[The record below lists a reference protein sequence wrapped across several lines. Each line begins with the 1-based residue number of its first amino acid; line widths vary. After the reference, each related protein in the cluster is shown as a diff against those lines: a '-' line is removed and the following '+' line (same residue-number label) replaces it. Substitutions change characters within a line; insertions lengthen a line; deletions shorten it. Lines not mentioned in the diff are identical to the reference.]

1 MKKTFRRPVSLALAL
16 ALAASTLAGC
26 GESQTA
32 GADLPEG
39 AVSLV
44 LSDDGITVDGAV
56 VTEDESAAVYTAH
69 DIVYYEDGQ
78 DFTYGAGSESDAHT
92 AEEAAAHTVVHITQ
106 PGTYVLSG
114 TLSAGQ
120 IAVDLGEDAKT
131 DPSAVVTLYLNGV
144 DITCTVAPAVIF
156 YRVYECDTAWVDYD
170 ENGTEDYEATYAVD
184 TSAAGANVIIADG
197 TENTISGSYVA
208 KIYKPESVTLSED
221 GTEVT
226 DAKKLHKYDG
236 AFYSK
241 MSMNV
246 SGGEVGDG
254 ILTIQAE
261 NEGLDSELHLTING
275 GDIRI
280 TSGDDGINTN
290 EDGVSVTTINGGT
303 LTVNVTGGMAGEGD
317 GIDSNGW
324 LVINGGTVIAAACA
338 TSADSGLDSD
348 MGIYLNGGTVI
359 ASGSMLDEIAE
370 DSAQT
375 YAAFSFAQTQAGGET
390 YSLKNESGET
400 VLSCTPPRTLPRGP
414 TPSGRGRPSLPA
426 RKAAAWAWAAAWAV
440 CSRPRT
446 GNCRTAV
453 PRPPMARPR
462 RSARTAAMPR
472 LTGKPRRKCRMASS
486 PAETDRSRPQSRTV
500 RRTGCPRPRTAAK
513 LRQTASS
520 SRRCRAVI
528 PVVPAPRPARNL
540 SFPPA
545 PTASPRWDLR
555 RRTPGR
561 NDKTP
566 KGGRLVRP
574 WGSFYVSSLRWAW
587 AKSRK
592 RRAAGEGVSGVT
604 RQMETSSSGSVGRM
618 RMPFFSVPACRSLMK
633 RAIRSPVLCS
643 L

>member
-241 MSMNV
+241 MSMNI

-324 LVINGGTVIAAACA
+324 LVINGGTVIA
-338 TSADSGLDSD
+338 
-348 MGIYLNGGTVI
+348 
-359 ASGSMLDEIAE
+359 SGSMLDEIAE

-400 VLSCTPPRTLPRGP
+400 VLSCTPVNAFSQLLLSSPDLAEGTYTFWQGETQLAGAEGGGMGMGGGQGGMQPPQNGELPDGSTAPADGETPPERPDGSDAPADGETPPEMPDGQQPGSGEAP
-414 TPSGRGRPSLPA
+414 TPPDGTDGEMPTPPDGSEAPADGQQPPEMPDGFPSGEAGSAETSTEFVL
-426 RKAAAWAWAAAWAV
+426 
-440 CSRPRT
+440 
-446 GNCRTAV
+446 TAGANRFSQV
-453 PRPPMARPR
+453 
-462 RSARTAAMPR
+462 
-472 LTGKPRRKCRMASS
+472 G
-486 PAETDRSRPQSRTV
+486 PAEAD
-500 RRTGCPRPRTAAK
+500 A
-513 LRQTASS
+513 
-520 SRRCRAVI
+520 RA
-528 PVVPAPRPARNL
+528 
-540 SFPPA
+540 
-545 PTASPRWDLR
+545 
-555 RRTPGR
+555 
-561 NDKTP
+561 
-566 KGGRLVRP
+566 
-574 WGSFYVSSLRWAW
+574 
-587 AKSRK
+587 
-592 RRAAGEGVSGVT
+592 
-604 RQMETSSSGSVGRM
+604 
-618 RMPFFSVPACRSLMK
+618 
-633 RAIRSPVLCS
+633 
-643 L
+643 

>member
-44 LSDDGITVDGAV
+44 LSDDGITVDGAA
-56 VTEDESAAVYTAH
+56 VTEDEAAAVYTAH

-144 DITCTVAPAVIF
+144 DITCTVAPAIIF
-156 YRVYECDTAWVDYD
+156 YRVYECGSDDAETASETVD
-170 ENGTEDYEATYAVD
+170 AT
-184 TSAAGANVIIADG
+184 AAGANVIIADG
-197 TENTISGSYVA
+197 TENSVTGSYVA

-290 EDGVSVTTINGGT
+290 EDGVSVTTVNGGT
-303 LTVNVTGGMAGEGD
+303 LTVNVTGAMTGEGD

-324 LVINGGTVIAAACA
+324 IVINGGTVIAAASA
-338 TSADSGLDSD
+338 DSADSGLDSD

-400 VLSCTPPRTLPRGP
+400 VLSCTPVNAFSQLLLSSPDLAEGTYTFWQGETQLAGAEGGGQGGMQPPQNGELPDGSTAPADGETPPERPDGSEAP
-414 TPSGRGRPSLPA
+414 ADGQQPPEMPDGFPSGEAGSAETSTEFVL
-426 RKAAAWAWAAAWAV
+426 
-440 CSRPRT
+440 
-446 GNCRTAV
+446 TAGANRFSQV
-453 PRPPMARPR
+453 
-462 RSARTAAMPR
+462 
-472 LTGKPRRKCRMASS
+472 G
-486 PAETDRSRPQSRTV
+486 PAEAD
-500 RRTGCPRPRTAAK
+500 A
-513 LRQTASS
+513 
-520 SRRCRAVI
+520 RA
-528 PVVPAPRPARNL
+528 
-540 SFPPA
+540 
-545 PTASPRWDLR
+545 
-555 RRTPGR
+555 
-561 NDKTP
+561 
-566 KGGRLVRP
+566 
-574 WGSFYVSSLRWAW
+574 
-587 AKSRK
+587 
-592 RRAAGEGVSGVT
+592 
-604 RQMETSSSGSVGRM
+604 
-618 RMPFFSVPACRSLMK
+618 
-633 RAIRSPVLCS
+633 
-643 L
+643 

>member
-324 LVINGGTVIAAACA
+324 LVINGGTVIA
-338 TSADSGLDSD
+338 
-348 MGIYLNGGTVI
+348 
-359 ASGSMLDEIAE
+359 SGSMLDEIAE

-400 VLSCTPPRTLPRGP
+400 VLSCTPVNAFSQLLLSSPDLAEGTYTFWQGETQLAGAEGGGMGMGGGQGGMQPPQNGELPDGSTAPADGETPPERPDGSDAPADGETPPEMPDGQQPGSGEAP
-414 TPSGRGRPSLPA
+414 TPPDGTDGEMPTPPDGSEAPADGQQPPEMPDGFPSGEAGSAETSTEFVL
-426 RKAAAWAWAAAWAV
+426 
-440 CSRPRT
+440 
-446 GNCRTAV
+446 TAGANRFSQV
-453 PRPPMARPR
+453 
-462 RSARTAAMPR
+462 
-472 LTGKPRRKCRMASS
+472 G
-486 PAETDRSRPQSRTV
+486 PAEADAQ
-500 RRTGCPRPRTAAK
+500 A
-513 LRQTASS
+513 
-520 SRRCRAVI
+520 
-528 PVVPAPRPARNL
+528 
-540 SFPPA
+540 
-545 PTASPRWDLR
+545 
-555 RRTPGR
+555 
-561 NDKTP
+561 
-566 KGGRLVRP
+566 
-574 WGSFYVSSLRWAW
+574 
-587 AKSRK
+587 
-592 RRAAGEGVSGVT
+592 
-604 RQMETSSSGSVGRM
+604 
-618 RMPFFSVPACRSLMK
+618 
-633 RAIRSPVLCS
+633 
-643 L
+643 

>member
-114 TLSAGQ
+114 TLSAG
-120 IAVDLGEDAKT
+120 
-131 DPSAVVTLYLNGV
+131 
-144 DITCTVAPAVIF
+144 
-156 YRVYECDTAWVDYD
+156 VYECDTAWVDYD

-400 VLSCTPPRTLPRGP
+400 VLSCTPINAFSQLLLSSPDLAEGTYTFWQGETQLAGAEGGGMGMGGGQGGMQPPQNGELPDGSTAPADGETPPERPDGSEAP
-414 TPSGRGRPSLPA
+414 ADGQQPPEMPGGDPSGTSAETSTEFVL
-426 RKAAAWAWAAAWAV
+426 
-440 CSRPRT
+440 
-446 GNCRTAV
+446 TAGANRFSQV
-453 PRPPMARPR
+453 
-462 RSARTAAMPR
+462 
-472 LTGKPRRKCRMASS
+472 G
-486 PAETDRSRPQSRTV
+486 PAEADAQ
-500 RRTGCPRPRTAAK
+500 A
-513 LRQTASS
+513 
-520 SRRCRAVI
+520 
-528 PVVPAPRPARNL
+528 
-540 SFPPA
+540 
-545 PTASPRWDLR
+545 
-555 RRTPGR
+555 
-561 NDKTP
+561 
-566 KGGRLVRP
+566 
-574 WGSFYVSSLRWAW
+574 
-587 AKSRK
+587 
-592 RRAAGEGVSGVT
+592 
-604 RQMETSSSGSVGRM
+604 
-618 RMPFFSVPACRSLMK
+618 
-633 RAIRSPVLCS
+633 
-643 L
+643 

>member
-16 ALAASTLAGC
+16 ALAASVLAGC
-26 GESQTA
+26 GETQTT
-32 GADLPEG
+32 GTDLPEG

-44 LSDDGITVDGAV
+44 LSDDGITVDGAA

-69 DIVYYEDGQ
+69 DIVCYEDGQ
-78 DFTYGAGSESDAHT
+78 DFTYGAGDASDAHT

-400 VLSCTPPRTLPRGP
+400 VLSCTPVNAFSQLLLSSPDLTEGTYTFWQGETQLAGAEGGGMGMGGGQGGMQPPQNGELPDGSTAPADGETPPERPDGSDAPSDGETPPEMPDGQQPGSGEAP
-414 TPSGRGRPSLPA
+414 TPPDGTDGEMPTPPDGSEAPADGQQPPEMPDGFPSGEAGSAETSTEFVL
-426 RKAAAWAWAAAWAV
+426 
-440 CSRPRT
+440 
-446 GNCRTAV
+446 TAGANRFSQV
-453 PRPPMARPR
+453 
-462 RSARTAAMPR
+462 
-472 LTGKPRRKCRMASS
+472 G
-486 PAETDRSRPQSRTV
+486 PAEADAQ
-500 RRTGCPRPRTAAK
+500 A
-513 LRQTASS
+513 
-520 SRRCRAVI
+520 
-528 PVVPAPRPARNL
+528 
-540 SFPPA
+540 
-545 PTASPRWDLR
+545 
-555 RRTPGR
+555 
-561 NDKTP
+561 
-566 KGGRLVRP
+566 
-574 WGSFYVSSLRWAW
+574 
-587 AKSRK
+587 
-592 RRAAGEGVSGVT
+592 
-604 RQMETSSSGSVGRM
+604 
-618 RMPFFSVPACRSLMK
+618 
-633 RAIRSPVLCS
+633 
-643 L
+643 

>member
-241 MSMNV
+241 MSMNI

-324 LVINGGTVIAAACA
+324 LVINGGTVIA
-338 TSADSGLDSD
+338 
-348 MGIYLNGGTVI
+348 
-359 ASGSMLDEIAE
+359 SGSMLDEIAE

-400 VLSCTPPRTLPRGP
+400 VLSCTPVNAFSQLLLSSPDLAEGTYTFWQGETQLAGAEGGGMGMGGGMGGMQPPQDGELPDGSTAPADGETPPERPDGSEAP
-414 TPSGRGRPSLPA
+414 ADGQQPPEMPDGFPSGEAGSAETSTEFVL
-426 RKAAAWAWAAAWAV
+426 
-440 CSRPRT
+440 
-446 GNCRTAV
+446 TAGANRFSQV
-453 PRPPMARPR
+453 
-462 RSARTAAMPR
+462 
-472 LTGKPRRKCRMASS
+472 G
-486 PAETDRSRPQSRTV
+486 PAEADAQ
-500 RRTGCPRPRTAAK
+500 A
-513 LRQTASS
+513 
-520 SRRCRAVI
+520 
-528 PVVPAPRPARNL
+528 
-540 SFPPA
+540 
-545 PTASPRWDLR
+545 
-555 RRTPGR
+555 
-561 NDKTP
+561 
-566 KGGRLVRP
+566 
-574 WGSFYVSSLRWAW
+574 
-587 AKSRK
+587 
-592 RRAAGEGVSGVT
+592 
-604 RQMETSSSGSVGRM
+604 
-618 RMPFFSVPACRSLMK
+618 
-633 RAIRSPVLCS
+633 
-643 L
+643 